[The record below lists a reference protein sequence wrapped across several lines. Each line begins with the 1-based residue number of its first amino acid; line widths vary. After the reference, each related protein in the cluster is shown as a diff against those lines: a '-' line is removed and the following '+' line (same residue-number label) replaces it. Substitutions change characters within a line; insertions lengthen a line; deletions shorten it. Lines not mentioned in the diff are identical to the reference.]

1 VALNIEGFFVQGVH
15 MTRREAREWIVR
27 YLFQYSFFDEDNDCE
42 EIEKF
47 IEYHSL
53 KGSEVEFIKNSI
65 FGILKNREVI
75 DQIIHDNLV
84 NWTQERIPKTDLS
97 ILRMAI
103 YEIKYVEE
111 IPQKVSINEAVELS
125 KKYGTD
131 ESFRFVNGLLGA
143 FVRKEVGYV
152 GN

>member
-1 VALNIEGFFVQGVH
+1 MTGVQTCALPI
-15 MTRREAREWIVR
+15 
-27 YLFQYSFFDEDNDCE
+27 S
-42 EIEKF
+42 
-47 IEYHSL
+47 
-53 KGSEVEFIKNSI
+53 
-65 FGILKNREVI
+65 
-75 DQIIHDNLV
+75 
-84 NWTQERIPKTDLS
+84 KTDLS

-111 IPQKVSINEAVELS
+111 IPQKVSINEAVEIS

-143 FVRKEVGYV
+143 FVRKEVDYV